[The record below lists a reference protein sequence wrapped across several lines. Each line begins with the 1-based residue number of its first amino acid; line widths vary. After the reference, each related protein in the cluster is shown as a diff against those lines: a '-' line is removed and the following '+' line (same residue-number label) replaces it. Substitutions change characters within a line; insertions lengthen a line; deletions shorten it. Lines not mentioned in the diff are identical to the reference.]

1 MIYNVIDL
9 FAGAGGLSLGF
20 KQTGQVKIVAA
31 AENNLNAR
39 KTYKRN
45 FKLARLYSDVRTID
59 YAELQDTVGPVDIV
73 IGGPPCQGFSN
84 ANRQHTTVISM
95 NNRLV
100 KEYVRAICELN
111 PKAFVMENVA
121 MLRSQVHRFF
131 LEEQDLD
138 NERIMAL
145 PLSEDKIEILPE
157 CVNFSNSIAF
167 LETARAEMGYAWA
180 ESFYKIINILY
191 RYRINPAKFDT
202 TLEKYQKK
210 LIAQLNEILKITAE
224 TEELNVLQENDAK
237 MAKAILQYIDQKD
250 TFDDAVL
257 AISNSIMMQRAIMK
271 IKELTDNDIHIF
283 EYKEDN
289 GSLVAVVKSYP
300 VMDYIRA
307 ILENEPYNYTLSENT
322 LNAIHYGAPQRRER
336 FIIVGLKKEMNAKYI
351 APEIKF
357 TEGNYRTVYDAIA
370 DIQDVIPV
378 TEVTGDYIEL
388 EAHPNATGLEKELRG
403 RALYNH
409 ITTATRET
417 AMARFKALKAG
428 ENFHDLDPELK
439 TTYSNADRTQNTI
452 YMRLKYN
459 EPSGTVVNVR
469 KSMWIH
475 PELDRAISIR
485 EAARLQTFPDTFIF
499 EGTKDSQ
506 YQQVGNA
513 VPPYLAKAMTYKEI
527 VAFTEGKQLDEIEK
541 AQEKGKRPY
550 QQLLSALLSATIGF
564 IISMFFVWLLKSYI
578 F

>member
-1 MIYNVIDL
+1 MIYNVMDL

-59 YAELQDTVGPVDIV
+59 YADLQENVGSVDIV

-100 KEYVRAICELN
+100 KEYVRAICQLN
-111 PKAFVMENVA
+111 PKAFVMENVT
-121 MLRSQVHRFF
+121 MLRSRVHRFF
-131 LEEQDLD
+131 LEEQDFD

-157 CVNFSNSIAF
+157 CVNFDNSITF
-167 LETARAEMGYAWA
+167 LKTARTEMELVWT
-180 ESFYKIINILY
+180 ENFYKIINILF
-191 RYRINPAKFDT
+191 RYRINPTKFDT

-210 LIAQLNEILKITAE
+210 LIVQLREILHLATE
-224 TEELNVLQENDAK
+224 NEELNVLQQNDEK
-237 MAKAILQYIDQKD
+237 MAKAILQYIGKKD
-250 TFDDAVL
+250 NFDDTIL
-257 AISNSIMMQRAIMK
+257 AIRDSIMMQRAIMK
-271 IKELTDNDIHIF
+271 IKELTDNNIHVF
-283 EYKEDN
+283 EYKEEK
-289 GSLVAVVKSYP
+289 GSLIAIVKSYP
-300 VMDYIRA
+300 VLDYIRA

-336 FIIVGLKKEMNAKYI
+336 FIIVGLKKEMRVEYI
-351 APEIKF
+351 APEIRF
-357 TEGNYRTVYDAIA
+357 TKGNYRTVHDAIA
-370 DIQDVIPV
+370 DIQDIIPAK
-378 TEVTGDYIEL
+378 EVTSDFIEL
-388 EAHPNATGLEKELRG
+388 EVHPDAIGLEKELRG

-409 ITTATRET
+409 ITTATRAT

-428 ENFHDLDPELK
+428 ENFHDLNPELK
-439 TTYSNADRTQNTI
+439 TTYSNAERTQNTI

-485 EAARLQTFPDTFIF
+485 EAARLQTFPDSFIF

-513 VPPYLAKAMTYKEI
+513 VPPYLARAIAESI
-527 VAFTEGKQLDEIEK
+527 ISILN
-541 AQEKGKRPY
+541 
-550 QQLLSALLSATIGF
+550 SATE
-564 IISMFFVWLLKSYI
+564 
-578 F
+578 

>member
-1 MIYNVIDL
+1 MTYKVIDL
-9 FAGAGGLSLGF
+9 FSGAGGLSLGF
-20 KQTGQVKIVAA
+20 KQTGQVKIIAA

-59 YAELQDTVGPVDIV
+59 YAELQDIVGPVDIV

-131 LEEQDLD
+131 LEKQDLD

-145 PLSEDKIEILPE
+145 PLSEDKIEILPK
-157 CVNFSNSIAF
+157 CVNFDNSIAF

-180 ESFYKIINILY
+180 ESFYKVINILY

-202 TLEKYQKK
+202 SLEKYQKK
-210 LIAQLNEILKITAE
+210 LIAQLGEVLKITAE
-224 TEELNVLQENDAK
+224 SEKLNALQENDAK
-237 MAKAILQYIDQKD
+237 MAKAILQYIEKKD
-250 TFDDAVL
+250 NFDDTVL
-257 AISNSIMMQRAIMK
+257 AISNSIMIQRAIMK

-300 VMDYIRA
+300 VLDYIRA
-307 ILENEPYNYTLSENT
+307 ILENAPYNYTLSENT

-357 TEGNYRTVYDAIA
+357 TEGNYRTVHDAIA
-370 DIQDVIPV
+370 DIQNVIPV

-409 ITTATRET
+409 IITATRET
-417 AMARFKALKAG
+417 AMARFKAFKAG
-428 ENFHDLDPELK
+428 ENFHDLNPELK
-439 TTYSNADRTQNTI
+439 TTYSNAERTQNTI

-485 EAARLQTFPDTFIF
+485 EAARLQTFPDSFIF

-513 VPPYLAKAMTYKEI
+513 VPPYLAKAI
-527 VAFTEGKQLDEIEK
+527 ADSV
-541 AQEKGKRPY
+541 
-550 QQLLSALLSATIGF
+550 
-564 IISMFFVWLLKSYI
+564 ISILNNAAE
-578 F
+578 

>member
-1 MIYNVIDL
+1 MIYKVIDL

-20 KQTGQVKIVAA
+20 KQTGKVNIVAA
-31 AENNLNAR
+31 AENNPNAR

-59 YAELQDTVGPVDIV
+59 YAELQDTIGPIDIV

-84 ANRQHTTVISM
+84 ANRQHTSIISM

-100 KEYVRAICELN
+100 KEYVRAICSLN

-138 NERIMAL
+138 NERIMTL
-145 PLSEDKIEILPE
+145 PLSEGKIEILPK
-157 CVNFSNSIAF
+157 CVNFENSITF
-167 LETARAEMGYAWA
+167 LETAQTELGFAWA

-191 RYRINPAKFDT
+191 RYRINTAKFDT

-210 LIAQLNEILKITAE
+210 LNAQLNEIVRLATEAE
-224 TEELNVLQENDAK
+224 ALNVIQQNDER
-237 MAKAILQYIDQKD
+237 MAKAILQYIKKKD
-250 TFDDAVL
+250 NFDAVVL

-271 IKELTDNDIHIF
+271 IKELTDNSIHIF

-289 GSLVAVVKSYP
+289 GSLVAVVKSYS
-300 VMDYIRA
+300 VLDYIRA

-336 FIIVGLKKEMNAKYI
+336 FIIVGLKKELNKKYI

-357 TEGNYRTVYDAIA
+357 TEGNYRTVHDAIA
-370 DIQDVIPV
+370 DIQDVIPT
-378 TEVTGDYIEL
+378 TEVTGDYVEL

-409 ITTATRET
+409 IVTATRET

-428 ENFHDLDPELK
+428 ENFHDLDPKLK
-439 TTYSNADRTQNTI
+439 TTYSNAERTQNTI
-452 YMRLKYN
+452 YMRLKYD

-475 PELDRAISIR
+475 PVLDRAISIR
-485 EAARLQTFPDTFIF
+485 EAARLQTFPDSFIF

-513 VPPYLAKAMTYKEI
+513 VPPILARAIAESVTSILEN
-527 VAFTEGKQLDEIEK
+527 VIE
-541 AQEKGKRPY
+541 
-550 QQLLSALLSATIGF
+550 
-564 IISMFFVWLLKSYI
+564 
-578 F
+578 

>member
-1 MIYNVIDL
+1 MIYKVIDL
-9 FAGAGGLSLGF
+9 FSGAGGLSLGF
-20 KQTGQVKIVAA
+20 KQTGQVKIIAA

-59 YAELQDTVGPVDIV
+59 YAELQDIVGPVDIV

-131 LEEQDLD
+131 LEKQDLD

-145 PLSEDKIEILPE
+145 PLSEDKIEILPK
-157 CVNFSNSIAF
+157 CVNFDNSIAF

-180 ESFYKIINILY
+180 ESFYKVINILY

-202 TLEKYQKK
+202 SLEKYQKK
-210 LIAQLNEILKITAE
+210 LIAQLGEVLKITAE
-224 TEELNVLQENDAK
+224 SEKLNALQENDAK
-237 MAKAILQYIDQKD
+237 MAKAILQYIEKKD
-250 TFDDAVL
+250 NFDDTVL
-257 AISNSIMMQRAIMK
+257 AISNSIMIQRAIMK

-300 VMDYIRA
+300 VLDYIRA
-307 ILENEPYNYTLSENT
+307 ILENAPYNYTLSENT

-357 TEGNYRTVYDAIA
+357 TEGNYRTVHDAIA
-370 DIQDVIPV
+370 DIQNVIPV

-409 ITTATRET
+409 IITATRET

-428 ENFHDLDPELK
+428 ENFHDLNPELK
-439 TTYSNADRTQNTI
+439 TTYSNAERTQNTI

-485 EAARLQTFPDTFIF
+485 EAARLQTFPDSFIF

-513 VPPYLAKAMTYKEI
+513 VPPYLAKAI
-527 VAFTEGKQLDEIEK
+527 ADSV
-541 AQEKGKRPY
+541 
-550 QQLLSALLSATIGF
+550 
-564 IISMFFVWLLKSYI
+564 ISILNNAAE
-578 F
+578 